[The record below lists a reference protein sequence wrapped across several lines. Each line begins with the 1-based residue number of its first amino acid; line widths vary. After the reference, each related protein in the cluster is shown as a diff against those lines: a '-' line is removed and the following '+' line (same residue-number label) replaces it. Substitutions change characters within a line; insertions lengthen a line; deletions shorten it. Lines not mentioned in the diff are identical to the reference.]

1 MTHWLYVLTPPRE
14 TFRADMTDEESE
26 IMSEHFRYLQG
37 LLEEGSL
44 VLAGPSLRPL
54 FGLVVFE
61 AGDEEAARAVMEGD
75 PAVAKGVRTAE
86 LSPFRL
92 SLLRT

>member
-1 MTHWLYVLTPPRE
+1 MPHWLYVLTPPRQ
-14 TFRADMTDEESE
+14 TFRDDMTEGESE
-26 IMSEHFRYLQG
+26 AIGEHFRYLQR

-61 AGDEEAARAVMEGD
+61 AADEDAARRVMEGD
-75 PAVAKGVRTAE
+75 PAVVKGVQTAE

>member
-1 MTHWLYVLTPPRE
+1 MPHWLYVLTPPRQ
-14 TFRADMTDEESE
+14 TFRDDMTDEESE
-26 IMSEHFRYLQG
+26 AMSEHFRYLQR

-54 FGLVVFE
+54 FRPRRVRSRRR
-61 AGDEEAARAVMEGD
+61 ARRAKAAESD
-75 PAVAKGVRTAE
+75 PAVVMGVQTAE